1 MADLNDDKQARR
13 DLAEMYRKYKK
24 PIPIPDA
31 PAGIS
36 LGDLN
41 RLIKSH
47 EKITRQE
54 CVSAFIGLLARNR
67 CLMNLP
73 AQKVRELIEESVGI
87 KSEAAESPTAPVEGP
102 HV

>member
-1 MADLNDDKQARR
+1 MNLDDDKQARR
-13 DLAEMYRKYKK
+13 ELADMYRKYKK
-24 PIPIPDA
+24 PIAIPDA
-31 PAGIS
+31 PCGLTLQS
-36 LGDLN
+36 LD
-41 RLIKSH
+41 RLLKAH

-87 KSEAAESPTAPVEGP
+87 KSEAAESPAASVEGP

>member
-1 MADLNDDKQARR
+1 MNLDDDKKTRA
-13 DLAEMYRKYKK
+13 DLAEMYRNCKK
-24 PIPIPDA
+24 PKAIADA
-31 PAGIS
+31 PVGLTLQS
-36 LGDLN
+36 LD
-41 RLIKSH
+41 RLLKAH

-67 CLMNLP
+67 CLMHLP